1 MAQKGLA
8 VNQVTTPPDG
18 FISSGLDM
26 LPIGNTDLRDKGSGN
41 NQLKRASQ
49 PARKRKARTSS
60 RETQV
65 LHEGLVKN
73 ISVDHML

>member
-26 LPIGNTDLRDKGSGN
+26 LPIGNTDLRDKRSVTNPLRRASEEEEGK
-41 NQLKRASQ
+41 NQLTGDTSAS
-49 PARKRKARTSS
+49 RGTR
-60 RETQV
+60 
-65 LHEGLVKN
+65 
-73 ISVDHML
+73 